1 MVYNE
6 KGSFFITVVCQKTTE
21 YERVLMAG
29 ITIEKGKKIYNY
41 GQPLT
46 ALHLITK
53 GNVQVL
59 YPGGSYQLGKGDV
72 LGICEI
78 CSEIHFLS
86 YVTTEEVTIL
96 TYPVSNM
103 EALDELLKKHS
114 DVARL
119 FVMSLFRQ
127 INTLL
132 ERNSISE
139 TSCVNL
145 YQHLMSDCEKY
156 NMFCTRYRIQSRP
169 SEEISSVNAYLG
181 EESADSWL
189 NSYYLALQH
198 VYARESAK
206 LLILEPGLSMG
217 MLRKGS
223 LDFRKNYTVL
233 EEQNNYRQQVASF
246 YFNESGNDLFN
257 LYTSLYYRL
266 GQNCEDAGEIAVIIK
281 RIIDDFKTE
290 PAVDKNLFAA
300 RVQSFQNNVSM
311 LNTAKKDDADAE
323 DVSSAVLTELTGSLN
338 AILEFSGLDSE
349 KSAAFRQNVV
359 IYKTMSDKNSM
370 DDDCCRLRRRLTDQF
385 YELYSAVFE
394 RSLTSPELP
403 IPIKMFLYFGYVDE
417 ELAGSA
423 NCGTLYKLTV
433 GMEDHSKFGL
443 YTFYSWLL
451 AIFRGEKN
459 PSRNEFDED
468 YFDFINKQKANK
480 SLTPAEAAAFADTPM
495 NRVSYELRNMF
506 PQTNKITFGRVTTF
520 CPLFTSDNVL
530 KDLGSSFVTLTQV
543 NKALEMIKK
552 IDYSAFYRES
562 LDYENINVMGKET
575 IHLEYLPDII
585 LMPNVGIRGVMWQEI
600 EGKRRNSPSRMLFS
614 IFHME
619 DLNTSLVRLTG
630 EFRWELCKRV
640 QGPRWNDV
648 SEPSL
653 TSEYFDY
660 IQFYRKN
667 HELTGEAKEKIKNSL
682 QRAKNSFKEM
692 FIRDYIVWVLFEGT
706 GSPRLNKVARKI
718 LFSYCP
724 FPSSMN
730 GMLEQNPLYGEL
742 MSRRKVISGQRA
754 HHLDVLM
761 QKLRN
766 SNAKIPETLEAEKN
780 FVLGK
785 I

>member
-1 MVYNE
+1 
-6 KGSFFITVVCQKTTE
+6 
-21 YERVLMAG
+21 MAG
-29 ITIEKGKKIYNY
+29 ITIEKGKKIYSY
-41 GQPLT
+41 GQPMT

-53 GNVQVL
+53 GSVQVL

-72 LGICEI
+72 IGICEI

-96 TYPVSNM
+96 TYSLNNM
-103 EALDELLKKHS
+103 DALDELLQKHS
-114 DVARL
+114 DVARI
-119 FVMSLFRQ
+119 FVMSMFSQ
-127 INTLL
+127 INKLL

-139 TSCVNL
+139 MSCVNL
-145 YQHLMSDCEKY
+145 YQHLTADCEKY
-156 NMFCTRYRIQSRP
+156 NMLCARYRIQSRP
-169 SEEISSVNAYLG
+169 PEEIDSVTAYLD

-198 VYARESAK
+198 VYARESAR

-266 GQNCEDAGEIAVIIK
+266 GQNCEDAGEIAVIIN
-281 RIIDDFKTE
+281 RIISDFE
-290 PAVDKNLFAA
+290 SGNAVDKKLYTA
-300 RVQSFQNNVSM
+300 RVQGFQNNMSM
-311 LNTAKKDDADAE
+311 LNTTQKDEGAE

-349 KSAAFRQNVV
+349 KAAAFRQNVAA
-359 IYKTMSDKNSM
+359 YKAMGDKNSM
-370 DDDCCRLRRRLTDQF
+370 DDDCCRLRRRLTDEF
-385 YELYSAVFE
+385 YTLYSAVFE
-394 RSLTSPELP
+394 QSLSLPELP
-403 IPIKMFLYFGYVDE
+403 MPVKMFLYFGYVDE

-423 NCGTLYKLTV
+423 NCSTLYKLTK

-443 YTFYSWLL
+443 YTFYGWLL
-451 AIFRGEKN
+451 AIFHGEKN

-468 YFDFINKQKANK
+468 YFDVINKKKANK
-480 SLTPAEAAAFADTPM
+480 NLTPAEAAAFADTPM

-520 CPLFTSDNVL
+520 CPLFTADNVL
-530 KDLGSSFVTLTQV
+530 KDLGSCFVTLTQV
-543 NKALEMIKK
+543 NKSLEMIRK

-575 IHLEYLPDII
+575 IHLEFLPDII

-600 EGKRRNSPSRMLFS
+600 EGKRRNSPCRMLFS

-619 DLNTSLVRLTG
+619 DLSTSLVRLTG

-682 QRAKNSFKEM
+682 QKAKNSFKEM

-718 LFSYCP
+718 LFTYCP

-730 GMLEQNPLYGEL
+730 GMLEQNPIYGEL
-742 MSRRKVISGQRA
+742 ISRRRVVCGQRA

-766 SNAKIPETLEAEKN
+766 SNAQIPETLEAEKK
-780 FVLGK
+780 FILGE